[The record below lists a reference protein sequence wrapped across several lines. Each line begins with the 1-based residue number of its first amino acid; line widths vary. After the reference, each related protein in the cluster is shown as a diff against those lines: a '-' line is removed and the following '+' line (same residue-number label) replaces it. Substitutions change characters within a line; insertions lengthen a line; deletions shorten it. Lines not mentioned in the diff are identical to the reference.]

1 MTSSG
6 RFVAYR
12 TCTFFLSL
20 VFLSTSSFST
30 TTNVNSKD
38 SLPDRMVHLETAPR
52 SPAMYSASAF
62 LTAAV
67 RVAPMTKCSLRLANA
82 FMTPTVKKPRSS
94 MVSTD
99 LIRRRAR
106 SSSSF
111 ETMSALD
118 LLATTRVAAVQYG

>member
-12 TCTFFLSL
+12 TCTLFFSP

-30 TTNVNSKD
+30 TMNVNSKD

-52 SPAMYSASAF
+52 SPATYSASAF

-67 RVAPMTKCSLRLANA
+67 RAAPMTKCSLRLANA
-82 FMTPTVKKPRSS
+82 LMTPTVKNPRSS
-94 MVSTD
+94 MVSTA
-99 LIRRRAR
+99 LIPRRAR